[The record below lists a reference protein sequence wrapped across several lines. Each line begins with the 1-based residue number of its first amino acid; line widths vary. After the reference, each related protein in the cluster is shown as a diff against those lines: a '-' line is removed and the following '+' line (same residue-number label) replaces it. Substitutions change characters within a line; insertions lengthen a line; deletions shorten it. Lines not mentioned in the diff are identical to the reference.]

1 MLLIVGVL
9 LIIGL
14 IAAVTKTK
22 WLPYPSFWL
31 KALGLA
37 VPVGTGAVAVFS
49 LMSWQS
55 SSSYLSWQLLIAHQ
69 FQTFSGNCSRGID
82 SIIDLVS
89 GFNSSV
95 LPISRSPVA
104 RNA

>member
-49 LMSWQS
+49 LMSWQFIF
-55 SSSYLSWQLLIAHQ
+55 LFILAVV
-69 FQTFSGNCSRGID
+69 N
-82 SIIDLVS
+82 
-89 GFNSSV
+89 
-95 LPISRSPVA
+95 RSPIP
-104 RNA
+104 NIFW